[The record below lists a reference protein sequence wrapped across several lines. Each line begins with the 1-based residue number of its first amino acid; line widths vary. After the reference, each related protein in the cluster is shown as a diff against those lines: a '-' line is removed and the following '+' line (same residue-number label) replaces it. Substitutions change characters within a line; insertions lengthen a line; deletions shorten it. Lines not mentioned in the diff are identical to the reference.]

1 MKRIISRFGFFSGA
15 TYPFRLL
22 EIFRTH
28 PSLLSHII
36 IPILI
41 NLVLGIVLY
50 LGLLY
55 FGWQISQTVMVNL
68 ITYLDTV
75 LTNLPSWLKTLDY
88 FILGLIFLVRFLLGI
103 ILLILTGFILVQ
115 FGVILGAP
123 WYGKLSEKLEKLRT
137 GTVDV
142 IEVGIISDIW
152 RTILF
157 ELKKLVLVT
166 LIALPLFLLNF
177 VPVLGT
183 LLSTVVGITVTTMII
198 CLDFFDSILERRRL
212 RFRQKLRIV
221 WKSLPG
227 SAGFALVCFLLISI
241 PLVNL
246 LTIPFCV
253 GGGTLFVCD
262 RVLLTGSLPSS
273 NLLNDV

>member
-1 MKRIISRFGFFSGA
+1 MKKIINGFGFFSGA
-15 TYPFRLL
+15 TYPFRLVK
-22 EIFRTH
+22 IFRTH
-28 PSLLSHII
+28 PCLLSDII
-36 IPILI
+36 VPILI
-41 NLVLGIVLY
+41 NVVLGIVLY
-50 LGLLY
+50 LGLL
-55 FGWQISQTVMVNL
+55 FFSWQISQTIMTDL
-68 ITYLDTV
+68 ITYLDKV
-75 LTNLPSWLKTLDY
+75 LSNLPSWLQTLDY
-88 FILGLIFLVRFLLGI
+88 FILGLVFLVRFLLGI
-103 ILLILTGFILVQ
+103 ILLVLTGFILVQ

-137 GTVDV
+137 GTVCI

-157 ELKKLVLVT
+157 EIKKLVLVI

-177 VPVLGT
+177 VPIVGT
-183 LLSTVVGITVTTMII
+183 LLSTVVGIAITAIII

-212 RFRQKLRIV
+212 QFRQKLKVI
-221 WKSLPG
+221 WKSLPE

-246 LTIPFCV
+246 FTIPLCV

-262 RVLLTGSLPSS
+262 NVLLTESS
-273 NLLNDV
+273 QNSN